1 MATGLMVLSGVLCS
15 VAAPQLMSVFS
26 SDPEVIAVGVE
37 YLHVIAFSFVA
48 SGVVFVTSSMFQAL
62 GNTIPPLLTSGTR
75 ITLVAIP
82 LLILARV
89 PGFHLK
95 WIWYLSA
102 VGVTLQM
109 IANIVLLLREMRLRF
124 DAPATAAVADQPS
137 LSA

>member
-1 MATGLMVLSGVLCS
+1 

-26 SDPEVIAVGVE
+26 RDPEVIAVGVE
-37 YLHVIAFSFVA
+37 YLHVIAWSFVA
-48 SGVVFVTSSMFQAL
+48 SGVVFVTSSVFQAL

-82 LLILARV
+82 LLILARL
-89 PGFHLK
+89 PGFQLQ

-102 VGVTLQM
+102 GGVTLQM
-109 IANIVLLLREMRLRF
+109 IANVILLLREMRLRF